1 MVPADYRLDTVVAR
15 LIERLEAVRPTFG
28 TDGEAAFTA
37 FREHAESHVNAA
49 VAEFREMV
57 PDEDPD
63 EHAAFLRREIFDIA
77 LPRYHRHAMEH
88 SAAEGRNFGFG
99 PLGEPGGRIAL
110 FAFALFALVV
120 IMPRVIEFPI
130 SWPLLLL
137 DLVLPFTP
145 TIAASIARRRY
156 AARLQELVA
165 DMGRI
170 QDSERTYVSASVL
183 RKSRE
188 ISEERPR
195 PRPPERQREGQ

>member
-1 MVPADYRLDTVVAR
+1 MVPADYRLDTVTAR

-28 TDGEAAFTA
+28 TDADAAYAA

-49 VAEFREMV
+49 IAEFSEMV

-63 EHAAFLRREIFDIA
+63 EHGQFLRREILEIA
-77 LPRYHRHAMEH
+77 LPRFHRLAMEH
-88 SAAEGRNFGFG
+88 SAAQAKNFGFG
-99 PLGEPGGRIAL
+99 LLGEPAGRIGL

-130 SWPLLLL
+130 AWPLLLL
-137 DLVLPFTP
+137 DLVLPFSP
-145 TIAASIARRRY
+145 TIAAALARRRY
-156 AARLQELVA
+156 AARLQELVT

-170 QDSERTYVSASVL
+170 QESERTYASASVL
-183 RKSRE
+183 RTSRE
-188 ISEERPR
+188 ISSDR